1 LEIVKIHKI
10 DNFFDNPDEIREF
23 ALKMDF
29 DEPLPIHGWHG
40 IRATPKDRIVA
51 GVDLEKMI
59 SEEVSFR
66 IPNFTY
72 DEMDLYFHITPE
84 EVRNH
89 FDTETFE
96 EASKHYD
103 SNDSRIVGLVYLT
116 PNPPKN
122 SGTSFFDDS
131 GNKVG
136 EAENVYNR
144 MVMYPADILHGP
156 TNPFGDTKENG
167 RLTLVFFLK
176 KYEKQNTRQPTQHPF
191 Q

>member
-1 LEIVKIHKI
+1 METIRIHKI
-10 DNFFDNPDEIREF
+10 DNFFENPDEIREC
-23 ALKMDF
+23 ALKMEF
-29 DEPLPIHGWHG
+29 DGPLPTQGWHG
-40 IRATPKDRIVA
+40 IRVNPTNRVVA

-66 IPNFTY
+66 LPNFTY
-72 DEMDLYFHITPE
+72 DEMELYFHITSE
-84 EVRNH
+84 EVKNH
-89 FDTETFE
+89 FNTETFE
-96 EASKHYD
+96 MASKHYD

-122 SGTSFFDDS
+122 SGTSFFDDE

-136 EAENVYNR
+136 EAENVYNT

-156 TNPFGDTKENG
+156 TNPFGDTKDNS

-176 KYEKQNTRQPTQHPF
+176 KYK
-191 Q
+191 